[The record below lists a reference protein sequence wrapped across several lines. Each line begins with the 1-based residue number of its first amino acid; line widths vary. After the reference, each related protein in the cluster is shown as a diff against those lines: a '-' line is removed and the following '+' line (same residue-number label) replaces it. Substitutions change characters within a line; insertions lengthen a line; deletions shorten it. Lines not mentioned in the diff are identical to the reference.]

1 MVDSYLKSKLPEEI
15 VNLIYEYDNPSY
27 TFLRTKLENILRE
40 QIDYKIV
47 KQIINNVF
55 FYNSKY
61 NLDILIELIKLIP
74 HLYNKTSKK
83 YYLSEYEKHYLENKI
98 SSGELKKLYGNL
110 GNYVSRDI
118 TILSFISCGFIYKNL
133 IYKDGYLRADIL
145 GKKIKYPE
153 IIKDMKFLNE
163 IHIVKKNVNNN
174 LIDIY
179 EKSLNKSKRD
189 LKQLEIL
196 KKNSNKINKKIYS
209 IIDKY
214 DVLTHH
220 SSKII

>member
-61 NLDILIELIKLIP
+61 NLDMLIELIKLIP

-98 SSGELKKLYGNL
+98 SYGELKKLYGNL

-133 IYKDGYLRADIL
+133 RYKDGYLRADIL

-163 IHIVKKNVNNN
+163 KKNVNN
-174 LIDIY
+174 IY
-179 EKSLNKSKRD
+179 EKSLNKR
-189 LKQLEIL
+189 QLEIL
-196 KKNSNKINKKIYS
+196 KKNSNKINS